1 MIKEIL
7 SGIFSW
13 SEYSEEKNM
22 NFNGFLLISSRESVI
37 IDTPLFQEKKATML
51 AKIAT

>member
-13 SEYSEEKNM
+13 SEYSEEKKM
-22 NFNGFLLISSRESVI
+22 NFNGYLLISSRESVI
-37 IDTPLFQEKKATML
+37 IDPPSLTDEDH
-51 AKIAT
+51 AKLMPT